1 MLYKAVAVLNDDV
14 KLKRPY
20 AKSMQKYTGFY
31 GEKSVHKTFIFVCD
45 ITASHKNEAVTLG
58 IISDTDCYIEDMVN
72 AFSKETGI
80 EYKDIAIQ
88 EVTVSAMDTML
99 SDGRRRDF
107 IEDDNSIKQLY
118 DIGILNKR
126 RSNTAFSE
134 NILNCCRDRSEL
146 IAKAKSLPCENEL
159 IPELERIYENTAFGK
174 IICHPVHYVIMSE
187 GHGDMVLDIL
197 LSALWS
203 NSRIR
208 SRRYTVIDIDNRDFC
223 EENCNM
229 FYKAADMGTVVINI
243 KEKEENNRSPF
254 IQMMDRNERL
264 KLICSLAR
272 TYKGRVLTI
281 FNIPV
286 DCRELLEKIYKLTDN
301 MCYVEISE
309 GNLNGEKARQ
319 YLSGLAENN
328 GVPEDDNL
336 FENIDEA
343 ENSYLVKELD
353 NIFDIWLN
361 KKLTREIYPQYS
373 NFSLKAKTE
382 GVHSPIGDAYK
393 ELMSMTG
400 LENVKAQINK
410 IIKYNK
416 TQKLFSSKHTS
427 ISMPSMHMVFTGAPG
442 TAKTT
447 VARLFAQIMK
457 DNEILSKGEL
467 YEMGR
472 SDLVGMYV
480 GWTAKIVKNK
490 FRMAA
495 GSVLFID
502 EAYSLVDGSKSFG
515 DEAIN
520 TIVQEM
526 ENNRDDII
534 VIFAG
539 YPKEME
545 SFLNKNPGLRSRIS
559 YHINFENYSAQELYS
574 ITEYM
579 AEKDGMTLDKSVK
592 DKLLPIFDKARAFND
607 FGNGRYAR
615 NIYEKAFMSQ
625 RCRLADMELDKIT
638 DADEALML
646 AEDFD
651 IEIPQRKEIKIGF

>member
-1 MLYKAVAVLNDDV
+1 MAA
-14 KLKRPY
+14 
-20 AKSMQKYTGFY
+20 
-31 GEKSVHKTFIFVCD
+31 
-45 ITASHKNEAVTLG
+45 AS
-58 IISDTDCYIEDMVN
+58 
-72 AFSKETGI
+72 
-80 EYKDIAIQ
+80 
-88 EVTVSAMDTML
+88 
-99 SDGRRRDF
+99 
-107 IEDDNSIKQLY
+107 
-118 DIGILNKR
+118 
-126 RSNTAFSE
+126 
-134 NILNCCRDRSEL
+134 
-146 IAKAKSLPCENEL
+146 SLPCENEL
-159 IPELERIYENTAFGK
+159 IPELNRIYESTAFTK
-174 IICHPVHYVIMSE
+174 IICHPVHYIIMSE
-187 GHGDMVLDIL
+187 GHGDKASDIL
-197 LSALWS
+197 LSALWN

-223 EENCNM
+223 EENCSM

-254 IQMMDRNERL
+254 MQMMDRNERL
-264 KLICSLAR
+264 KLICTLAR

-281 FNIPV
+281 FNIPAE
-286 DCRELLEKIYKLTDN
+286 CRELLEKIYKLTDN

-309 GNLNGEKARQ
+309 KNLSGEKARQ
-319 YLSGLAENN
+319 YLSDLAENN
-328 GVPEDDNL
+328 GVPEDDAL
-336 FENIDEA
+336 FENIDGA
-343 ENSYLVKELD
+343 EKSFPSKELD
-353 NIFDIWLN
+353 NMFDIWLN
-361 KKLTREIYPQYS
+361 RKLTREIYPQYS
-373 NFSLKAKTE
+373 NYSLKAKSE
-382 GVHSPIGDAYK
+382 SVQSPKGDAYK

-400 LENVKAQINK
+400 LENVKAQINR

-416 TQKLFSSKHTS
+416 AQKLFSSKHTRTK
-427 ISMPSMHMVFTGAPG
+427 MPSMHMVFTGAPG

-447 VARLFAQIMK
+447 VARLFARIMK
-457 DNEILSKGEL
+457 DNDILSKGEL

-490 FRMAA
+490 FRMAE

-526 ENNRDDII
+526 ENNRDDMI

-559 YHINFENYSAQELYS
+559 HHINFENYSAQELYS

-592 DKLLPIFDKARAFND
+592 DKLLPIFDKVRSFND

-625 RCRLADMELDKIT
+625 RCRLADMELDKIS

-651 IEIPQRKEIKIGF
+651 IDIPQIKQARIGF